1 MREHESEFRVLVMAR
16 VLRVSRSGYYK
27 WLGSAQKRLKAL
39 TEQAMFDKII
49 KTLFYKKKER
59 YGTPRLLTE
68 LRRDKM
74 YFNKKTIAKSM
85 RRQGLVAKAGRKFKA
100 TTNSKHSLPVAP
112 NLLGQK
118 FTVAAPNTAWV
129 TDITYCE
136 TSEGWTYL
144 AVVIDLFSR
153 KVVGWSMSDRM
164 TKSLAL
170 DAMRM
175 AVHRRGKPKGV
186 IWHSDRGAQYCS
198 KAYAN
203 MAKKY
208 KCILSMSA
216 KGNCYDN
223 ACAESFFHS
232 LKVEALHGET
242 FQTREALRE
251 AVFEYIECDYN
262 RTRLHSFIGYLS
274 PEEFEKRAA

>member
-1 MREHESEFRVLVMAR
+1 MAR
-16 VLRVSRSGYYK
+16 VFQVSRSGYYK
-27 WLGSAQKRLKAL
+27 WLKAAEGRANSLAAKLEFDKKIKAL
-39 TEQAMFDKII
+39 F
-49 KTLFYKKKER
+49 FKKKER
-59 YGTPRLLTE
+59 YGSPRLQKVLAE
-68 LRRDKM
+68 EGEFFDP
-74 YFNKKTIAKSM
+74 KTIAKSM
-85 RRQGLVAKAGRKFKA
+85 ERQGLVAKAGRKFKA

-112 NLLGQK
+112 NLLNQNFVVG
-118 FTVAAPNTAWV
+118 APNSAWV
-129 TDITYCE
+129 ADITYCE
-136 TSEGWTYL
+136 TKEGWTYL

-164 TKSLAL
+164 TKALVL

-175 AVHRRGKPKGV
+175 AIRGRGNPKGV
-186 IWHSDRGAQYCS
+186 IWHSDRGSQYCS

-203 MAKKY
+203 LAKKY
-208 KCILSMSA
+208 QCKLSMSA

-232 LKVEALHGET
+232 LKVEALHGEA
-242 FQTREALRE
+242 FQTRRALRE

-262 RTRLHSFIGYLS
+262 RSRLHSFIGYLS